1 MAPRGTLP
9 LRCTHGRRTE
19 ATPFCRGFILMT
31 HIRARRGLLLA
42 LLLVAG
48 TVTAIAPASAGV
60 GADGAS
66 VTTAAPGGPQQIVKS
81 GLILRTIGGCGQVA
95 LIVVASPT
103 DATLLSRLPLNIY
116 VSEPS
121 RSLPRTYATTLSN
134 ANLTTSF
141 TSPGLMATAPS
152 GRGPGLTVSLE
163 WGASTETVVTEPY
176 VDNCAGLFIPV
187 VPKRL
192 LDTRTGLGTA
202 SGTKTAVAANS
213 FIVVDPVGVGAAP
226 VSGATAVVLNVTA
239 TEPATAGYLT
249 VYPCGQEPPNT
260 SNLNFAAGQ
269 TVPNLVVVDLVGFP
283 STGTV
288 CIFSSAMTHVLA
300 DITGYY
306 LTNGLGSGARMTA
319 LGSPQRVLDTRSG
332 DKIAGGAVRHVQM
345 AGQAGIPATGVTGV
359 AMNIT
364 AVDAAGPGYLT
375 VFPCDSPQPNS
386 SNVNYIASRAVPNA
400 AIVGLGAEGTMCVF
414 TSATANVLIDVVGYA
429 SIAGGTYLPSAPTR
443 LWDNRINVF
452 AGDSAPRKLGPGLF
466 FKFTAPYPAGTI
478 LALNVTVIDA
488 DLAGYATVYP
498 CDQGVPGASNLN
510 YQAGEAI
517 ANTVLVKT
525 DATGAFCLFT
535 TARINFIY
543 DINGY
548 SLPPTA

>member
-1 MAPRGTLP
+1 MW
-9 LRCTHGRRTE
+9 
-19 ATPFCRGFILMT
+19 
-31 HIRARRGLLLA
+31 HIRAHRDLAVA

-48 TVTAIAPASAGV
+48 TFGAAAPADAESA
-60 GADGAS
+60 S
-66 VTTAAPGGPQQIVKS
+66 STPAAPSGPEQIVKS
-81 GLILRTIGGCGQVA
+81 GLNVRTVSLCGQVS
-95 LIVVASPT
+95 LSVAANPT
-103 DATLLSRLPLNIY
+103 DTTLLSRLPLNVY

-121 RSLPRTYATTLSN
+121 RSLPRTYATTLTN
-134 ANLTTSF
+134 ANLTTGFS
-141 TSPGLMATAPS
+141 SPALMLTALS

-163 WGASTETVVTEPY
+163 WGSGTETVVTEPY
-176 VDNCAGLFIPV
+176 VDNCSGLFIPV

-202 SGTKTAVAANS
+202 SGTKSPIAANS
-213 FIVVDPVGVGAAP
+213 SIVVDPVGVGAAP

-288 CIFSSAMTHVLA
+288 CIFSSTLTHVLA

-306 LTNGLGSGARMTA
+306 LTNGLGSGARMNA
-319 LGSPQRVLDTRSG
+319 LSAPQRVLDTRSG
-332 DKIAGGAVRHVQM
+332 DKIAAGTVRHVQM
-345 AGQAGIPATGVTGV
+345 AGQAGIPATGVTGI
-359 AMNIT
+359 AMNVT
-364 AVDAAGPGYLT
+364 AVDASGIGYLT
-375 VFPCDSPQPNS
+375 VFPCDQPQPNA

-400 AIVGLGAEGTMCVF
+400 AIVGLGSEGTICVF
-414 TSATANVLIDVVGYA
+414 SSATANVLIDVVGYA
-429 SIAGGTYLPSAPTR
+429 SATGGTYLPSTPTR

-452 AGDSAPRKLGPGLF
+452 SGDTAPRKLGPGLF
-466 FKFTAPYPAGTI
+466 FKYGVGGPAGI
-478 LALNVTVIDA
+478 IVALNVTVIDA
-488 DLAGYATVYP
+488 DAAGYATVYP
-498 CDQGVPGASNLN
+498 CDQGVPAASNLN

-525 DATGAFCLFT
+525 DATSSFCIYT
-535 TARINFIY
+535 TARINFIF
-543 DINGY
+543 DANG
-548 SLPPTA
+548 LVFPPTV